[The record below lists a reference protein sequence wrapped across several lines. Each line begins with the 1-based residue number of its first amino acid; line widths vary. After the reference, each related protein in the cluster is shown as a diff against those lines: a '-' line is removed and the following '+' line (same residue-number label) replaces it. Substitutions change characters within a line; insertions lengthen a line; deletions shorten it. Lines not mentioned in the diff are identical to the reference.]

1 MKIAIFDIGTNS
13 IHMKIVQL
21 YPDLSFEV
29 LDHEKD
35 MTRIGDGSFKAKK
48 LPKGAIKRALKT
60 LDHFSH
66 IARHEGVRRTIAVAT
81 SAVRDA
87 KNAAQFVKAVYKKT
101 GIRVRVISGRE
112 EGRLIFLG
120 ASSGLVPAKEKRMVI
135 DIGGGSAEF
144 VLGDNRRIEMDESL
158 PLGVARLK
166 DRFLKKNPPSKDN
179 LRHLQES
186 IEEKLADV
194 LKMTEKKKFS
204 LVGTGGTLINLAS
217 MVYESRESRSLRLR
231 GYYELK
237 RKDLLK
243 LHRRLIHMSTK
254 RIRKIPGLD
263 KKRADLIIAGSV
275 LVTTLLKELKKDH
288 ILISDKGIREGVILD
303 FIVKKSLK
311 SHRHKPAL
319 RVQWFG
325 QKPFFS
331 GKIMPRRSF

>member
-29 LDHEKD
+29 LDHKKD
-35 MTRIGDGSFKAKK
+35 MTRIGDGSFKSRK
-48 LPKGAIKRALKT
+48 LSRQAIKRALKT
-60 LDHFSH
+60 IERFSK
-66 IARHEGVRRTIAVAT
+66 ISKLERVRRTVAVAT

-87 KNAAQFVKAVYKKT
+87 KNGPEFVKAVYKKT

-120 ASSGLVPAKEKRMVI
+120 ASSGVARPKEKRMVI

-144 VLGDNRRIEMDESL
+144 VLGDRRRIDMDESL

-179 LRHLQES
+179 LRNLEES
-186 IEEKLADV
+186 IEEKIADV
-194 LKMTEKKKFS
+194 LKMANGKKFS
-204 LVGTGGTLINLAS
+204 LAGTGGTLINLAS
-217 MVYESRESRSLRLR
+217 MVYEIRESRALRLR
-231 GYYELK
+231 GYFEL
-237 RKDLLK
+237 RKKELAK
-243 LHRRLIHMSTK
+243 LHRKLVHMSIK

-275 LVTTLLKELKKDH
+275 LVMMLLKQFKKDR
-288 ILISDKGIREGVILD
+288 IFISDKGIREGLILD
-303 FIVKKSLK
+303 LIVKKYLK
-311 SHRHKPAL
+311 YKHVKPSL

-331 GKIMPRRSF
+331 GKIIR

>member
-21 YPDLSFEV
+21 NPDLSFEV

-35 MTRIGDGSFKAKK
+35 MTRIGDGSFKVKK
-48 LPKGAIKRALKT
+48 LSRGSIKRALKT
-60 LDHFSH
+60 IDHFSK
-66 IARHEGVRRTIAVAT
+66 IAKHEGVRRTIAVAT

-87 KNAAQFVKAVYKKT
+87 KNAAQFTKAVYKKT
-101 GIRVRVISGRE
+101 GIRVRVISGKE

-120 ASSGLVPAKEKRMVI
+120 VSSGIEKAEGKRLIV

-144 VLGDNRRIEMDESL
+144 VLGDHRRIDMDESL

-179 LRHLQES
+179 LRNLEES

-194 LKMTEKKKFS
+194 IKSVEKKKFK
-204 LVGTGGTLINLAS
+204 LIGTGGTLINLAS
-217 MVYESRESRSLRLR
+217 MVYELRESRELRLR
-231 GYYELK
+231 GHFELK
-237 RKDLLK
+237 RKELVR
-243 LHRRLIHMSTK
+243 LHRKLIHMSTK
-254 RIRKIPGLD
+254 RIRKLPGLD

-275 LVTTLLKELKKDH
+275 LVTTLLKQLKKER
-288 ILISDKGIREGVILD
+288 IYISDKGIREGVILD
-303 FIVKKSLK
+303 FITKKYLRSK
-311 SHRHKPAL
+311 KQQPSL

-331 GKIMPRRSF
+331 GNIMNQGKR

>member
-29 LDHEKD
+29 LDHKKD
-35 MTRIGDGSFKAKK
+35 MTRIGDGSFKSKK
-48 LPKGAIKRALKT
+48 LSRSAVKRALKT
-60 LDHFSH
+60 LSRFSH
-66 IARHEGVRRTIAVAT
+66 LAKLEGVGRTIAVAT

-87 KNAAQFVKAVYKKT
+87 KNSSDFVKAVHQKT
-101 GIRVRVISGRE
+101 GIRVRIISGKE

-120 ASSGLVPAKEKRMVI
+120 ASSGLARPKEKRLVI

-144 VLGDNRRIEMDESL
+144 VLGDRRHIEMDESL

-179 LRHLQES
+179 LRNL
-186 IEEKLADV
+186 EEYAEENLSDIINR
-194 LKMTEKKKFS
+194 TEKKNFS
-204 LVGTGGTLINLAS
+204 LTGTGGTLINLAS
-217 MVYESRESRSLRLR
+217 MVYEIRESRSLRLR

-237 RKDLLK
+237 SKELLK
-243 LHRRLIHMSTK
+243 LHRKLIHMSTK
-254 RIRKIPGLD
+254 RIRKVPGLD

-275 LVTTLLKELKKDH
+275 LVTTLLKLLKKDR
-288 ILISDKGIREGVILD
+288 IYISDKGIREGLILD
-303 FIVKKSLK
+303 FIVKKYLK
-311 SHRHKPAL
+311 RQNVTPSL

-331 GKIMPRRSF
+331 GKIIR